1 MERFKFFKYIVSTI
15 TFILSLYFLVSCIG
29 ITGVV
34 SSVPSVPSQLYYK
47 DNGYINL
54 RYDPYYNLFS
64 LDGNFYMDKNNDSDI
79 GAVLEFSGE
88 GTDYQSYY
96 GVSGY
101 FRKWFKSDKI
111 VFGNI
116 GVGGHFS
123 TSLSRIYGYT
133 NQFTGVYLIGV
144 EGFASLGYFGEVVGV
159 SLISRLGSGMSILS
173 TNSQSRVYIY
183 FGIGPNITFNL
194 PYVSF
199 GGEVNITVGSSL
211 GTFFNSPS
219 INSNYISIGITS
231 SLAKVFLGVR
241 F

>member
-1 MERFKFFKYIVSTI
+1 MGRFKVFRYVVSTI
-15 TFILSLYFLVSCIG
+15 TFILSLYFLVSCSGTIG
-29 ITGVV
+29 VI
-34 SSVPSVPSQLYYK
+34 PSVPSQLYYK
-47 DNGYINL
+47 DNGYINI
-54 RYDPYYNLFS
+54 RYDPTIRVFS
-64 LDGNFYMDKNNDSDI
+64 LDGNFYIDKNNDSDI

-133 NQFTGVYLIGV
+133 DQLTRVYLIGV

-173 TNSQSRVYIY
+173 TNSQSDVYIY
-183 FGIGPNITFNL
+183 FGTGPNITFNL

-211 GTFFNSPS
+211 GTFNRPS
-219 INSNYISIGITS
+219 IGSSYIPIGITS
-231 SLAKVFLGVR
+231 PLAKVFLGVR

>member
-88 GTDYQSYY
+88 SPNYQSYY

-111 VFGNI
+111 VLGNI
-116 GVGGHFS
+116 GLGGHFS
-123 TSLSRIYGYT
+123 YT
-133 NQFTGVYLIGV
+133 FTRVYLVGV
-144 EGFASLGYFGEVVGV
+144 EGFASLGYFVEVVEI

-211 GTFFNSPS
+211 GTLFNSPS
-219 INSNYISIGITS
+219 IGSSYSSYRIPIFITS
-231 SLAKVFLGVR
+231 SLVKVFLGVR